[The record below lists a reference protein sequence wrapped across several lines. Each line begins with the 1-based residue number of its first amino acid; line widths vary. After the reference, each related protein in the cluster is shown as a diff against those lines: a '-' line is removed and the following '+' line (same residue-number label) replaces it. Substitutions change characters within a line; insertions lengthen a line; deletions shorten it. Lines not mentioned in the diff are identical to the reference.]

1 MMDGYTGRT
10 EKFLEIDGHGISFS
24 PAGEGIKV
32 SIHFL
37 RTLSVPTVYNSWEIM
52 VTSQAID
59 SSVVRETFF
68 PISNPAF
75 QRQTSPQGSKR

>member
-1 MMDGYTGRT
+1 MWDDDIGIT
-10 EKFLEIDGHGISFS
+10 EEFLEIDGHGISFS
-24 PAGEGIKV
+24 LAGEGIKV

-37 RTLSVPTVYNSWEIM
+37 RTLSVPTVYDSWEIM

-68 PISNPAF
+68 PTSNPAF

>member
-1 MMDGYTGRT
+1 MWDDDIGIT
-10 EKFLEIDGHGISFS
+10 EEFLEIDGHLISLS
-24 PAGEGIKV
+24 LAGEGIKV

-37 RTLSVPTVYNSWEIM
+37 RTLSVPTVYDSWEIM
-52 VTSQAID
+52 VTSQAIA

-68 PISNPAF
+68 LTSNPAF

>member
-1 MMDGYTGRT
+1 MWDGDIGIA
-10 EKFLEIDGHGISFS
+10 EEFLIVDGHLKPFS
-24 PAGEGIKV
+24 LAREGTKV
-32 SIHFL
+32 SIHSL
-37 RTLSVPTVYNSWEIM
+37 RILCVPTVYNSWEIM

-68 PISNPAF
+68 PTSNPAF